1 VIQATLILVLVYCA
15 AKALPGRSAAER
27 YVLWAAAFGAAAL
40 LPILSVWLGAWQPAW
55 ARTVAD
61 AFPPIV
67 RTTSPGVSSYGAD
80 IVVRAGSLEDAERPF
95 VRVVVSIWMLGTSL
109 ALLALVAGAVRLARL
124 AKLARPITHETW
136 DRLTAEVSHHLRIRR
151 PVRLLQSPAVPIPL
165 TWGLWRPRV
174 VLPLDAEQWSPD
186 LRRAVLSHELAHVRR
201 CDWLVQILAAVVCTV
216 YWFHPL
222 FWLAYRRLRE
232 ESEHACDDVVVNLG
246 VDAQDYAAHL
256 LHIVRAARTNA
267 RANAGNNARNNARNN
282 DSAWRSALSMARSS
296 QLEQRFAALLV
307 SAGNRRP
314 ISGRRVAAVAV
325 LTVAFVIPLAAMG
338 LEPFVDA
345 TIQVQTARLPPAP
358 DARMT
363 SVDMQPTSAIRRVR
377 TVDVSTADGVITA
390 PDVVEYTTP
399 PLYSD
404 DARRRHLEGTV
415 TVEARIGADGHV
427 TAPRVVD
434 GLGFGL
440 DQNALVALRQW
451 QFRPGTQGGRPVDM
465 TVDIDIE
472 FNLRNEAL
480 NELIANDMATRIGP
494 DVTAPRIIRRVNLP
508 SARDAG
514 VERRAGTV
522 VLDVVLLEDGKP
534 KIVRIL
540 QALTPQ
546 LDERAI
552 DAFEQWRFSPAMKA
566 GRPVKVRL
574 QADVTFR

>member
-1 VIQATLILVLVYCA
+1 VIQATLILVLAYCA
-15 AKALPGRSAAER
+15 AKALPRRSAAER

-55 ARTVAD
+55 ARTVAE
-61 AFPPIV
+61 ALPPIV

-80 IVVRAGSLEDAERPF
+80 IVVRAGALEDAERPF
-95 VRVVVSIWMLGTSL
+95 VRVVVSIWMLGASL

-124 AKLARPITHETW
+124 AKLARPITRETW
-136 DRLTAEVSHHLRIRR
+136 HRLTAEVSQHLKIRG
-151 PVRLLQSPAVPIPL
+151 PVRLLQSPAVPIPM

-174 VLPLDAEQWSPD
+174 VLPLGAEHWSAD
-186 LRRAVLSHELAHVRR
+186 RRRAVLAHELAHVRR
-201 CDWLVQILAAVVCTV
+201 RDWLVQILAAVVCAM

-256 LHIVRAARTNA
+256 LHIVRAARTD
-267 RANAGNNARNNARNN
+267 ARNNAGNN
-282 DSAWRSALSMARSS
+282 DSAWRSALAMARSS

-307 SAGNRRP
+307 SSSNRRP
-314 ISGRRVAAVAV
+314 ISGRRVAVVTA

-363 SVDMQPTSAIRRVR
+363 SAAVQPTSAIRRVR
-377 TVDVSTADGVITA
+377 IVDVSTADGVITA

-404 DARRRHLEGTV
+404 AARRRHLEGLV
-415 TVEARIGADGHV
+415 TVEARIGADGHAA
-427 TAPRVVD
+427 APRVVS

-440 DQNALVALRQW
+440 DENALVALRQW
-451 QFRPGTQGGRPVDM
+451 QFRPGTEGGRPVDM

-494 DVTAPRIIRRVNLP
+494 DVTAPRIIRRVNVP

-552 DAFEQWRFSPAMKA
+552 EAFEQWRFSPAMKA
-566 GRPVKVRL
+566 GRSVKVRL

>member
-1 VIQATLILVLVYCA
+1 
-15 AKALPGRSAAER
+15 
-27 YVLWAAAFGAAAL
+27 
-40 LPILSVWLGAWQPAW
+40 
-55 ARTVAD
+55 
-61 AFPPIV
+61 
-67 RTTSPGVSSYGAD
+67 
-80 IVVRAGSLEDAERPF
+80 
-95 VRVVVSIWMLGTSL
+95 
-109 ALLALVAGAVRLARL
+109 
-124 AKLARPITHETW
+124 
-136 DRLTAEVSHHLRIRR
+136 
-151 PVRLLQSPAVPIPL
+151 
-165 TWGLWRPRV
+165 
-174 VLPLDAEQWSPD
+174 
-186 LRRAVLSHELAHVRR
+186 
-201 CDWLVQILAAVVCTV
+201 
-216 YWFHPL
+216 
-222 FWLAYRRLRE
+222 
-232 ESEHACDDVVVNLG
+232 
-246 VDAQDYAAHL
+246 
-256 LHIVRAARTNA
+256 
-267 RANAGNNARNNARNN
+267 
-282 DSAWRSALSMARSS
+282 
-296 QLEQRFAALLV
+296 
-307 SAGNRRP
+307 
-314 ISGRRVAAVAV
+314 
-325 LTVAFVIPLAAMG
+325 MG

-427 TAPRVVD
+427 VAPRVVD

-451 QFRPGTQGGRPVDM
+451 QFRPGTQGGSPVDM

-494 DVTAPRIIRRVNLP
+494 DVTAPRIIRRVNVP

-514 VERRAGTV
+514 LERRAGTV

-566 GRPVKVRL
+566 GRSVKVRL